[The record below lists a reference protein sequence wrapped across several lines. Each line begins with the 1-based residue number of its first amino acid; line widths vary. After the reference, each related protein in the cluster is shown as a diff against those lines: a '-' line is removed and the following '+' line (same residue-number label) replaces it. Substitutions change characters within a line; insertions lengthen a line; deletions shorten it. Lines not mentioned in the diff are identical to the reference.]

1 MSELQTVGID
11 IGRGYTK
18 VYTEKDGVAHSDM
31 FKSVVALG
39 RELEWEKYSKP
50 MFLDAT
56 LGEMNFKTV
65 FCGELAEKEGFAP
78 IKNSKDSKV
87 TDTVKKLF
95 LGALSCIP
103 LEDKI
108 NVVLGVPNREWNKSN
123 LNAVIEAYKGKT
135 IEITDHANK
144 RVKKTFI
151 NDITIFKE
159 SDAALL
165 YHVQYNKPNNTNDNV
180 MVNIGFRTTEIS
192 YYDNNLKYND
202 KKSKSLELGNQ
213 TVLEFV
219 QKQHPKRTVEEID
232 SSNRYDELK
241 EAGYNMLAENIDQ
254 LVESILVNLDE
265 INLFACGGVVNKINL
280 PEKFK
285 KVEDPQMITAKGL
298 FLVGEKMFKGGI

>member
-1 MSELQTVGID
+1 MSELQVVGAD
-11 IGRGYTK
+11 IGRGYGK
-18 VYTEKDGVAHSDM
+18 VYTEKDGVEHKGI

-39 RELEWEKYSKP
+39 RELEWEKYSNP
-50 MFLDAT
+50 MYFDAS
-56 LGEMNFKTV
+56 LGEQTFKAV
-65 FCGELAEKEGFAP
+65 FCGEVAEKEGFAT
-78 IKNSKDSKV
+78 IRNSKDSKI
-87 TDTVKKLF
+87 TDTAKKIF

-123 LNAVIEAYKGKT
+123 LNAVIEEYKGKT
-135 IEITDHANK
+135 IEITDHVNK

-165 YHVQYNKPNNTNDNV
+165 YHVQHNKPNNTNDNV

-192 YYDNNLKYND
+192 YYDNNLRYND

-219 QKQHPKRTVEEID
+219 QKHHPKRSLEEID
-232 SSNRYDELK
+232 SSNRYDDLK

-265 INLFACGGVVNKINL
+265 INLFACGGVTNKINL